1 MYSTK
6 PILLIED
13 DQIDQM
19 AIQRALAELKI
30 TNELAIRENGEDA
43 LIYLKEIGRPCLI
56 ILDLNMPRMNGLE
69 FLDII
74 KRDKL
79 FKFIPVVVFTTSQ
92 QIEDKIRAYEKCI
105 AGYIA
110 KPADSKKIIEILK
123 LINDYWTIS
132 EGPLS

>member
-13 DQIDQM
+13 DQVDQM
-19 AIQRALAELKI
+19 AIQRAFEQLNIK
-30 TNELAIRENGEDA
+30 NELVIRENGEDA
-43 LIYLKEIGRPCLI
+43 LLYLKEFGKPCLI

-92 QIEDKIRAYEKCI
+92 QIEDKMRAYEKCI
-105 AGYIA
+105 TGYIA
-110 KPADSKKIIEILK
+110 KPADSKKIIEIFK
-123 LINDYWTIS
+123 SINDYWSIS